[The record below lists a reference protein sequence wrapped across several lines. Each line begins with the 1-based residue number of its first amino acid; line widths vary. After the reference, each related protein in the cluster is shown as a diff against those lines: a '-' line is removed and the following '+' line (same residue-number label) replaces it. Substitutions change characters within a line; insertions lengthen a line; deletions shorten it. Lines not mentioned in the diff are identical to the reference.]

1 MGDVPQSELL
11 GLPIQQLTE
20 LLASLGEPAYRA
32 RQLYDAL
39 YRQRVATLE
48 DITTLP
54 FALRQRLVGE
64 GYCVGLPQVEQR
76 FVSTDGTV
84 RYLLRFADQQSVE
97 AVWMPEGDGAEDGDD
112 AAQTDA
118 APDALQADAT
128 QLAATQP
135 AATPPISRRATICLS
150 SQAGCAV
157 NCRFCMTA
165 LLGLQRN
172 LTAGEIV
179 GQVLMVLND
188 HQVEIGRDRVNLV
201 FMGQGEPFLN
211 YDHFVAALRLLVE
224 AVGLS
229 EQRMTVST
237 SGIVPRM
244 ADFGREAIRPNLA
257 ISLNA
262 SNDVTREQIMP
273 INRKWPLAELMK
285 AARAFPLRQ
294 RERLTFEYVLL
305 DGVNDSVENA
315 REVTVLLRGLR
326 AKVNLIALNPGPEI
340 EYRTPSPE
348 RVAAFQQTLMR
359 AGIPA
364 FLRRPRGLDIYAA
377 CGQLK
382 RTRQLTQL
390 G

>member
-1 MGDVPQSELL
+1 MDAKPQFLLL
-11 GLPIQQLTE
+11 GLPIQELTE
-20 LLASLGEPAYRA
+20 ILARCGQPAYRA
-32 RQLYDAL
+32 RQLFDAL
-39 YRQRVATLE
+39 YRQRLFSLAE
-48 DITTLP
+48 ITTLP
-54 FALRQRLVGE
+54 VTLRQRLAQE
-64 GYCVGLPQVEQR
+64 GYSLGLPEIEQR

-84 RYLLRFADQQSVE
+84 RYLLRFADGQSVE
-97 AVWMPEGDGAEDGDD
+97 TVWMPEGDGAEDGED
-112 AAQTDA
+112 ATASVDADPADA
-118 APDALQADAT
+118 APTASESAAQA
-128 QLAATQP
+128 
-135 AATPPISRRATICLS
+135 PISRRATICLS

-179 GQVLMVLND
+179 GQVLVVLND

-211 YDHFVAALRLLVE
+211 YENFMAAVRLLVSGT
-224 AVGLS
+224 GLS
-229 EQRMTVST
+229 ESRMTVST
-237 SGIVPRM
+237 SGIVPRI

-262 SNDVTREQIMP
+262 SNDVTREQVMP
-273 INRKWPLAELMK
+273 INRKWPLAELMA

-305 DGVNDSVENA
+305 DGVNDSQENA

-340 EYRTPSPE
+340 AYRTPSPE

-382 RTRQLTQL
+382 RTRQLIQL
-390 G
+390 D